1 MAQMIQHGSEIIRIN
16 TQKNTIEYSKDGGR
30 SWHIRFFNIS
40 GGKGIFVDLFDNGSE
55 ILACTSKGVF
65 SSKDDGH
72 SWHSRCTNS
81 AFGEFRQLA
90 SDGQN
95 LLATTSKGLFCSK
108 DGGHSWHRK

>member
-40 GGKGIFVDLFDNGSE
+40 GGKGIFVDVFDNGSE

>member
-1 MAQMIQHGSEIIRIN
+1 MAQIIQRGSELIRIN
-16 TQKNTIEYSKDGGR
+16 TQKNTIESSKDGGR
-30 SWHIRFFNIS
+30 SWHNRFTSSLAGYFN
-40 GGKGIFVDLFDNGSE
+40 DLFDNGTE

-65 SSKDDGH
+65 SSKDEGH

>member
-95 LLATTSKGLFCSK
+95 LLATTSKGLFCS
-108 DGGHSWHRK
+108 

>member
-81 AFGEFRQLA
+81 DFGEFRQLA

>member
-81 AFGEFRQLA
+81 AFVEFRQLA

>member
-108 DGGHSWHRK
+108 DGGHSWHRR

>member
-65 SSKDDGH
+65 SSKDGRH

>member
-108 DGGHSWHRK
+108 DGGHSSHRK

>member
-55 ILACTSKGVF
+55 ILACTSKGNYY
-65 SSKDDGH
+65 SKD
-72 SWHSRCTNS
+72 
-81 AFGEFRQLA
+81 E
-90 SDGQN
+90 
-95 LLATTSKGLFCSK
+95 
-108 DGGHSWHRK
+108 GHSWHRR

>member
-108 DGGHSWHRK
+108 DGGHS